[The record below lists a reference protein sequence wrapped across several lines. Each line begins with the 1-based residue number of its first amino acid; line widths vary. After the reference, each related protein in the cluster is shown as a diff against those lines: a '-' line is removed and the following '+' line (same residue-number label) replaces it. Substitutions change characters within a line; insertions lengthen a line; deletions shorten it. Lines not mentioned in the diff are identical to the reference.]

1 MSKPSGINCNCDT
14 TVNDL
19 LYRPN
24 QHGSL
29 SDHPDP
35 VGAPGESGTAG
46 TKSFP
51 YDCYPNYRGEVG
63 WICPVCGR
71 GLAPSTAY
79 CPCRVTNNIAYI
91 NGGLTIKDVAD
102 GAINTNTTPLDAYL
116 STTTTNK
123 TN

>member
-1 MSKPSGINCNCDT
+1 MSKPSGINCNCNT
-14 TVNDL
+14 TVSDL
-19 LYRPN
+19 LYRPQ

-29 SDHPDP
+29 TDHPDP

-46 TKSFP
+46 TKSYP
-51 YDCYPNYRGEVG
+51 YDCYPNHRGEMG

-79 CPCRVTNNIAYI
+79 CPCRVTNNISYI
-91 NGGLTIKDVAD
+91 GGGSLNDITIDC
-102 GAINTNTTPLDAYL
+102 NTTSSGKYSNISLI
-116 STTTTNK
+116 NK